1 MNKLVL
7 STFVIAL
14 LSSCSSFNKV
24 AINTSSGLLYQASG
38 NAETEGNFE
47 LAKLGLPANL
57 ILLEGLLSESK
68 NNEEILATLTKG
80 YAGLAFGFN
89 EADYLVDQWE
99 NKTDEANKNLALM
112 NYSKAINFGIR
123 YLKQKN
129 IHWEDLKSKMND
141 QTALMHL
148 FDKNLSSDKMDLETL
163 MFTAQSLGS
172 VINLQKDN
180 MTLISELPIVKA
192 MFDWTCMKN
201 PSLNFGTCD
210 IFFGTYEAGRPKMLG
225 GNPEKGKEIFEKAIL
240 KHPHNWLVR
249 VSYIQYYLIP
259 MADEEGFKVQMDYL
273 KERAVEFKKSQM
285 YQPTPQIFEW
295 AREDRLRLFQSIAI
309 KRYELFEKYKKQL
322 F

>member
-7 STFVIAL
+7 GTFIMGF

-24 AINTSSGLLYQASG
+24 AINTASGLLYQASG
-38 NAETEGNFE
+38 NVESEGNYE

-68 NNEEILATLTKG
+68 NNDEILATLTKG

-89 EADYLVDQWE
+89 EADNLIDQWE
-99 NKTDEANKNLALM
+99 NKTDEANKNLAIM

-123 YLKQKN
+123 YLKQKKIN
-129 IHWEDLKSKMND
+129 WEDLKTKMND
-141 QTALMHL
+141 QAALMHL
-148 FDKNLSSDKMDLETL
+148 FDKNLSSEKIDLETL

-180 MTLISELPIVKA
+180 MTLVSELPIVKA
-192 MFDWTCMKN
+192 MFDWTCMKK

-225 GNPEKGKEIFEKAIL
+225 GNPDKGKEIFEKAIL
-240 KHPHNWLVR
+240 KHPYNWLIR

-259 MADEEGFKVQMDYL
+259 MADEEGFKIQMDYL
-273 KERAVEFKKSQM
+273 KERAVEFKQSQM
-285 YQPTPQIFEW
+285 YQPTPQIFDW

>member
-1 MNKLVL
+1 
-7 STFVIAL
+7 
-14 LSSCSSFNKV
+14 
-24 AINTSSGLLYQASG
+24 
-38 NAETEGNFE
+38 
-47 LAKLGLPANL
+47 
-57 ILLEGLLSESK
+57 
-68 NNEEILATLTKG
+68 
-80 YAGLAFGFN
+80 
-89 EADYLVDQWE
+89 
-99 NKTDEANKNLALM
+99 M

-123 YLKQKN
+123 YLKQKKIN
-129 IHWEDLKSKMND
+129 WEDLKTKMND
-141 QTALMHL
+141 QAALMHL
-148 FDKNLSSDKMDLETL
+148 FDKNLSSEKIDLET
-163 MFTAQSLGS
+163 MIFTAQSLGS

-180 MTLISELPIVKA
+180 MTLVSELPIVKA

-240 KHPHNWLVR
+240 KHPYNWLIR

-259 MADEEGFKVQMDYL
+259 MADEEGFKIQMDYL
-273 KERAVEFKKSQM
+273 KERAVEFKQSQM
-285 YQPTPQIFEW
+285 YQPTPQIFDW